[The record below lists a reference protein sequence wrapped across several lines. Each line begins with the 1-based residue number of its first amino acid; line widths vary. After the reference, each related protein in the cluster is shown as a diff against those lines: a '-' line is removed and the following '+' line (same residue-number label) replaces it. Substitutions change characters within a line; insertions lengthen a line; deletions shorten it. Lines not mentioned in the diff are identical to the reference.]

1 MTVSPKKSY
10 MIQML
15 RGFAIIAVV
24 FIHNTP
30 EGLPQVL
37 CRPFLNFS
45 VGLFLF
51 LSGMLS
57 SADKWKPRKRIMK
70 ILIPYI
76 IWTLLYVILHT
87 YKEPT
92 QIPLVYIK
100 QLITGK
106 AASVMYYVF
115 IYCELTLLIP
125 MIDKLARSRYKL
137 FGFLISPVEI
147 ILMRMIPMATCMD
160 MNKYVSTVM
169 RISCV
174 GWFLYFYLGYL
185 LGNNLLQIKVTTP
198 KLVIALIVSV
208 LLQIAE
214 GYWYYSLGNPN
225 CGTQLKLSSVLTGSI
240 FVILAYQYLE
250 SEKGPE
256 MKVIYVLGE
265 YSFGIFFSHLAIMSV
280 LNKIPYYTQVT
291 CYPFTAIIALL
302 LSLCFVMLGR
312 KLLGKHSKY
321 LAL

>member
-1 MTVSPKKSY
+1 MMTVSPKKSY

-30 EGLPQVL
+30 DGLPQVF

-92 QIPLVYIK
+92 QSPLVYIK

-125 MIDKLARSRYKL
+125 M
-137 FGFLISPVEI
+137 GSPS
-147 ILMRMIPMATCMD
+147 P
-160 MNKYVSTVM
+160 
-169 RISCV
+169 
-174 GWFLYFYLGYL
+174 
-185 LGNNLLQIKVTTP
+185 
-198 KLVIALIVSV
+198 
-208 LLQIAE
+208 
-214 GYWYYSLGNPN
+214 
-225 CGTQLKLSSVLTGSI
+225 SS
-240 FVILAYQYLE
+240 
-250 SEKGPE
+250 
-256 MKVIYVLGE
+256 
-265 YSFGIFFSHLAIMSV
+265 
-280 LNKIPYYTQVT
+280 
-291 CYPFTAIIALL
+291 
-302 LSLCFVMLGR
+302 
-312 KLLGKHSKY
+312 
-321 LAL
+321 